1 MRLKDPV
8 FLLLIIFALPMVWVY
23 IRRER
28 RSRAALR
35 FSDLSVI
42 GTLPR
47 SALIRWRHCL
57 IVLRVAA
64 LILLTIALARPQ
76 KGRSGS
82 EVTTEGVDIMLI
94 LDISNSMHCL
104 DFAPDNRITVA
115 KRTMQEFIAKRPSDR
130 IGLVVFGGRAYT
142 KCPLTLDHD
151 VLSRLVSE
159 IDFADFSEA
168 TAIGTAI
175 ATAANRLVNSSAKS
189 KVIILATDGDNNAG
203 DIPPLTAAAAAK
215 ELGIKIYAV
224 GIGRPGQVPMP
235 MEMQN
240 PLTGQIVE
248 QTQMVES
255 DLNEQ
260 LLANIADM
268 TGGKSF
274 RATDANKFRA
284 IYDQIDKM
292 EKTVIRTKI
301 YSSFD
306 EKFYAWL
313 WAGFILLLL
322 EFLLHYTR
330 FRRIP

>member
-1 MRLKDPV
+1 
-8 FLLLIIFALPMVWVY
+8 
-23 IRRER
+23 
-28 RSRAALR
+28 
-35 FSDLSVI
+35 
-42 GTLPR
+42 
-47 SALIRWRHCL
+47 
-57 IVLRVAA
+57 
-64 LILLTIALARPQ
+64 
-76 KGRSGS
+76 
-82 EVTTEGVDIMLI
+82 
-94 LDISNSMHCL
+94 
-104 DFAPDNRITVA
+104 
-115 KRTMQEFIAKRPSDR
+115 
-130 IGLVVFGGRAYT
+130 VVFGGRAYT
-142 KCPLTLDHD
+142 KCHLTLEHD

>member
-1 MRLKDPV
+1 MRLKDPL
-8 FLLLIIFALPMVWVY
+8 FLLLLIFAIPMVWVY

-28 RSRAALR
+28 HSQAAVR

-42 GTLPR
+42 RKLPR
-47 SALIRWRHCL
+47 SAIIQWRHCI

-94 LDISNSMHCL
+94 LDISYSMHSL
-104 DFAPDNRITVA
+104 DFMPDNRITVA
-115 KRTMQEFIAKRPSDR
+115 RKVMQEFIAKRPSDR
-130 IGLVVFGGRAYT
+130 IGLVVFGSRAFT

-151 VLSRLVSE
+151 VLNRLVGD
-159 IDFADFSEA
+159 IDFTEFSDQ

-175 ATAANRLVNSSAKS
+175 ATAANRLTNSTAKS
-189 KVIILATDGDNNAG
+189 KVIILATDGANNAG
-203 DIPPLTAAAAAK
+203 EISPLTAATAAK

-224 GIGRPGQVPMP
+224 GIGRPGEVPMP
-235 MEMQN
+235 LMDPNTRQ
-240 PLTGQIVE
+240 VSS
-248 QTQMVES
+248 QTAMVES
-255 DLNEQ
+255 DLDEQ
-260 LLANIADM
+260 LLANIADI

-274 RATDANKFRA
+274 RATDANKFHA

-292 EKTVIRTKI
+292 EKTVIKTKV
-301 YSSFD
+301 YSTFD
-306 EKFYAWL
+306 ERFYAWL
-313 WAGFILLLL
+313 WAGFILILL
-322 EFLLHYTR
+322 EFLLRYTR

>member
-1 MRLKDPV
+1 MRLKDPQ
-8 FLLLIIFALPMVWVY
+8 FLLLLILIIPMVWVY

-28 RSRAALR
+28 HSRAAVR

-42 GTLPR
+42 KKLPR

-57 IVLRVAA
+57 AVLRIAA
-64 LILLTIALARPQ
+64 LVLLIIALARPQ

-104 DFAPDNRITVA
+104 DFAPDNRITMA
-115 KRTMQEFIAKRPSDR
+115 KKTMEEFIGKRDNDR
-130 IGLVVFGGRAYT
+130 IGLVVFGARAYT

-151 VLSRLVSE
+151 VLKRLVSD

-175 ATAANRLVNSSAKS
+175 ATAANRLKDSQAKS
-189 KVIILATDGDNNAG
+189 KVIILATDGANNAG
-203 DIPPLTAAAAAK
+203 DIPPLTAASAVK
-215 ELGIKIYAV
+215 ELGIKIYTI
-224 GIGRPGQVPMP
+224 GIGRPGEVPCPMP
-235 MEMQN
+235 VQD
-240 PLTGQIVE
+240 PFSGQVT
-248 QTQMVES
+248 TQMQMIPS
-255 DLNEQ
+255 DLDEQ
-260 LLANIADM
+260 LLTNIADL
-268 TGGKSF
+268 TGGKYF
-274 RATDANKFRA
+274 RATDAAKFHA

-292 EKTVIRTKI
+292 EKTVIKTKV

-313 WAGFILLLL
+313 WAGFLLILL
-322 EFLLHYTR
+322 EFLLRHTR